1 MNKVAKLIEVSL
13 MVRVIV
19 DENATEEQIIAAS
32 YDKFQDKLDNRELG
46 DNLVSIE
53 NDTECPFGTFDT
65 DNQEDDGITNKM
77 LNNAQHYLSAETD
90 EELRE
95 MVKKIMNH
103 EEGSDMIDYLDG
115 VVVWEKVELSFTCD
129 AFIDQIS

>member
-53 NDTECPFGTFDT
+53 DDTECPFGSFDT
-65 DNQEDDGITNKM
+65 DNQEDDGITNSMIKE
-77 LNNAQHYLSAETD
+77 AKHYLSDGEIST
-90 EELRE
+90 RE
-95 MVKKIMNH
+95 MIKRIM
-103 EEGSDMIDYLDG
+103 EYEDGGQFIDYVDG
-115 VVVWEKVELSFTCD
+115 VVVWEKTEYSFTCD

>member
-53 NDTECPFGTFDT
+53 DDTECPFGSFDS
-65 DNQEDDGITNKM
+65 DNENDVITNSMVK
-77 LNNAQHYLSAETD
+77 NAKHYLFAHSD
-90 EELRE
+90 EEIRE
-95 MVKKIMNH
+95 MVRKIYEYEDEN
-103 EEGSDMIDYLDG
+103 EIIDYIDG
-115 VVVWEKVELSFTCD
+115 VDVWEKVQFSFTCEQ
-129 AFIDQIS
+129 FINQIS

>member
-1 MNKVAKLIEVSL
+1 MSKVAKLIEVSL

-65 DNQEDDGITNKM
+65 DNEKEFITKKM
-77 LNNAQHYLSAETD
+77 VENASHYLSDGDIST
-90 EELRE
+90 RE
-95 MVKKIMNH
+95 MVERIMEH
-103 EEGSDMIDYLDG
+103 SEENGDDYIDNVEG
-115 VVVWEKVELSFTCD
+115 VVVWQKLEWSITCND
-129 AFIDQIS
+129 FMEMI